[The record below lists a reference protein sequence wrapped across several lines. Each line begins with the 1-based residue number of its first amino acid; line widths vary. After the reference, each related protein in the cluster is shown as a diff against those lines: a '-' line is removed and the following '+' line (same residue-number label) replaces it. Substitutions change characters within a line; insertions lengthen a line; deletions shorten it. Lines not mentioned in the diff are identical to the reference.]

1 MSDIV
6 IGKGSGEE
14 TFRTRTVVLILAV
27 GILGFIATLVLGAF
41 APDLRSGRNG
51 GAHALS
57 TSATG
62 YSGIVRLAKATG
74 RNPQVTR
81 DEHLLNTK
89 SLVILTPEKGAT
101 DMSGVLAQRGKRP
114 TLVILPKW
122 DTLVDPLHSGW
133 VHYTGLKP
141 TFEADGVLAP
151 ADKLTTVRHPSGG
164 RPLRISTDLPQTI
177 RLFAPRPLQTI
188 SGRGIVP
195 LITDQDGRIV
205 LARLPGRD
213 LFVLAD
219 PDLLSNIG
227 MANATQAK
235 SALELLDSLNYAD
248 RESILFDV
256 TLNGFGHSRS
266 PLKLLFEPPFLAMT
280 LAVAVAVLL
289 AALQGIVRFG
299 SPRPRERAIAFGKAA
314 LIDNAAMLVRK
325 AGRQAMLGPRYVD
338 TIRERAVTVFGVS
351 PQLRDGALDTY
362 LDGLGR
368 RERFTDLAENAR
380 NARDRRSVFAAA
392 QALHLWLWEK
402 NR

>member
-1 MSDIV
+1 MSDIA
-6 IGKGSGEE
+6 IGKGGGEE

-62 YSGIVRLAKATG
+62 YSGIVRLARATG

-114 TLVILPKW
+114 TLVVLPKW
-122 DTLVDPLHSGW
+122 DTLVDPLHNGW

-164 RPLRISTDLPQTI
+164 RPLRISTDLPQSI
-177 RLFAPRPLQTI
+177 RLYAPRPLQTI

-219 PDLLSNIG
+219 PDLLSNLG
-227 MANATQAK
+227 MADATQAK

-248 RESILFDV
+248 RGSILFDV

-266 PLKLLFEPPFLAMT
+266 PLKLLFEPPFLA
-280 LAVAVAVLL
+280 
-289 AALQGIVRFG
+289 ALQGVARFG

-351 PQLRDGALDTY
+351 PQLRDGAIDTY

-380 NARDRRSVFAAA
+380 AARDRRSVFAAA